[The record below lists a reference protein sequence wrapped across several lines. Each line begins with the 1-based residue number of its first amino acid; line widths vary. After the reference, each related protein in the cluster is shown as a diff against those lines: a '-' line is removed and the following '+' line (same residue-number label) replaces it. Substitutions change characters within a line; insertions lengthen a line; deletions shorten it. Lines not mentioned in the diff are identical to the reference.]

1 MFNSSVLD
9 VAIGAVF
16 IFLLL
21 SVFATAI
28 NEIIF
33 SFLNMRGRE
42 LLRGIST
49 LLSDA
54 QKTGLVRKVYNHG
67 QVFGLF
73 EGNFDPDNPG
83 KLPSYIPSKNFAL
96 ALLDAVAHPFSE
108 VSPAQPAAA
117 AAQPGEAAPPGEAA
131 QPGAVGQPG
140 RAAQAGAPAG
150 IAQETIVLTQAFN
163 AAAKELAQNPATE
176 KIGKPLVSM
185 ITMAGNDA
193 ARLQK
198 SVEDWYNSGMDRVS
212 GWYKYKTQWMLFAIG
227 LVIAAAI
234 NADTIHIVKQ
244 LSQDAT
250 VRASIVAAA
259 ESAKEPQ
266 IDKGLST
273 QARMDAAKKSLSDI
287 NNVGIPLGWHRGDWS
302 ANHAPNL
309 LLGWLLT
316 AIAVSLGAPFWF
328 DTLNKIMVV
337 RSTVKP
343 REKSQDEGSKDKP
356 RS

>member
-1 MFNSSVLD
+1 MFGSSVLD
-9 VAIGAVF
+9 IAIGAVF

-54 QKTGLVRKVYNHG
+54 HNSDLVSKIYNHG

-73 EGNFDPDNPG
+73 RGNFDPDKPG
-83 KLPSYIPSKNFAL
+83 KLPSYIPSRNFAL
-96 ALLDAVAHPFSE
+96 ALLDTVAHPFSE
-108 VSPAQPAAA
+108 VSPAQPAA
-117 AAQPGEAAPPGEAA
+117 
-131 QPGAVGQPG
+131 
-140 RAAQAGAPAG
+140 AAQAGAPAG
-150 IAQETIVLTQAFN
+150 IAQETIVLTQAFKD
-163 AAAKELAQNPATE
+163 AAASMANDKATE

-193 ARLQK
+193 AKLQK

-244 LSQDAT
+244 LSQDST

-309 LLGWLLT
+309 ILGWLLT
-316 AIAVSLGAPFWF
+316 AIAISLGAPFWF
-328 DTLNKIMVV
+328 DTLNKIMVI

-343 REKSQDEGSKDKP
+343 REKSQDEGSKDKS